1 MKLEKLIVHNIA
13 SLEDAELDFQNN
25 PLSSARLFLICGDTG
40 AGKST
45 LLDAICLA
53 LYNKTP
59 RLDSA
64 KGGKKDFGKDNVT
77 AQDPR
82 HLMRH
87 GTSEA
92 FVELSFEGND
102 GKQYVVGWNARRT
115 RNFTLDT
122 VKRTAMVNGRSIDKK
137 LIDEAVS
144 TAVGLDFDQFCRV
157 TMLAQ
162 GQFTQFL
169 KSDENAKAV
178 ILEKMTKTEEFSAI
192 GMMIFK
198 MFSDA
203 EKAYTTE
210 KGKSDGITILSGEEK
225 EARKLLLGQKKNEA
239 NALQKQST
247 ITADKVKWLEIEQDN
262 LSKKENA
269 AQKLAE
275 AAAKVDNPAFKAD
288 EQLIA
293 DWDASS
299 EARVWFK
306 DRSQK
311 QQSLDKIVKE
321 QEPKAMLVLKS
332 LVLSQK
338 AFADKVNE
346 DRKAMQNAETQE
358 RAESAHKTMYA
369 NEQTICAKLE
379 SADAAETQ
387 NVNDAAK
394 VQGLKKKLPSLQKDV
409 EDRKGV
415 EVELDKKIKSKQA
428 EIAKA
433 EADLKALNPE
443 SLKQERAQLDATQS
457 SVDSLSESLRQLEVS
472 LIAQR
477 AADKAFTD
485 NQDKMTDAKDRL
497 EQNKPITQERQKS
510 YDGSKEAYEK
520 AKLSIGDEAERLRA
534 QLKAGDICPVCGKT
548 IDTLLS
554 ADVARKTLQPLKAD
568 LDVKL
573 KSLQESQAIDK
584 AAQNEI
590 EHCQKLS
597 PELET
602 AQKISCA
609 DVAQKLDTAQNKAFV
624 LGIEVKEASDD
635 AVKNV
640 REVLAKKQETITNEK
655 NRLEERQTA
664 VNEQNDNI
672 QSLGKDETELQKQLG
687 TAQKN
692 TLAAENLLDQCKKEI
707 DNLNTTIQEREKQV
721 TKCISEVDNLMT
733 TADWQVAWRA
743 QKQSFIQE
751 LKKKA
756 AAYSKLTE
764 NIGKMSIELEK
775 SDKLLDK
782 MAENKETVLAQW
794 PSWSSVSSSNAPI
807 VSFDELEKQWDN
819 FVSNANA
826 LFVKKTGVQDELT
839 KINGNL
845 QTFYASSTIN
855 EARLQELIIRLD
867 MDALKQAHQKAQ
879 SELEAAK
886 KVLNTLS
893 DAYDNH
899 HNAEHPAIEEGETL
913 DSLKELSTTMSSS
926 LTELNRVV
934 GGLQKDLETDDAN
947 RNRLKDVLQH
957 VQELDALRQK
967 WSKLNECFGG
977 ADGQKFRNI
986 AQSFLLE
993 NLLVVANG
1001 YLQDLDKRY
1010 KLECIPG
1017 TLTIS
1022 LRDQYQPDMVS
1033 PVDTLSG
1040 GESFLVSLSLA
1051 LALASMSKQGL
1062 SIDTLFIDEG
1072 FGTLSDNE
1080 LDTVM
1085 TLLER
1090 MQEQKGKRVGII
1102 SHVKELRD
1110 RIPVHVEVKRKDPT
1124 RSSIRVVDKSVAR

>member
-1 MKLEKLIVHNIA
+1 
-13 SLEDAELDFQNN
+13 
-25 PLSSARLFLICGDTG
+25 
-40 AGKST
+40 
-45 LLDAICLA
+45 
-53 LYNKTP
+53 
-59 RLDSA
+59 
-64 KGGKKDFGKDNVT
+64 
-77 AQDPR
+77 
-82 HLMRH
+82 MRH
-87 GTSEA
+87 GTTEA
-92 FVELSFEGND
+92 SVELSFEGND
-102 GKQYVVGWNARRT
+102 GKQYVMGWNARRT
-115 RNFTLDT
+115 RNFTLDD
-122 VKRTAMVNGRSIDKK
+122 VKRTATVDGNSIDKK
-137 LIDEAVS
+137 MIDDAIS
-144 TAVGLDFDQFCRV
+144 AAVGLDFDQFCRV
-157 TMLAQ
+157 IMLAQ

-178 ILEKMTKTEEFSAI
+178 ILEKMTKTEEFSTI
-192 GMMIFK
+192 GVMIFK
-198 MFSDA
+198 MYSEA
-203 EKAYTTE
+203 EKAYNAE
-210 KGKSDGITILSGEEK
+210 KSKSEGITILSEEEK
-225 EARKLLLGQKKNEA
+225 EARMLLLGQKINEA
-239 NALQKQST
+239 DALQKQSS
-247 ITADKVKWLEIEQDN
+247 IIADKVKWLEIEQDN
-262 LSKKENA
+262 LSKKESA

-275 AAAKVDNPAFKAD
+275 ATAKVDNPAFKAD

-306 DRSQK
+306 DRDQK
-311 QQSLDKIVKE
+311 QQSLDKIVKD
-321 QEPKAMLVLKS
+321 QEPKAMQVLNS
-332 LVLSQK
+332 LVSSQE
-338 AFADKVNE
+338 AFLNKVSD
-346 DRKAMQNAETQE
+346 DRKNLQNAESQE
-358 RAESAHKTMYA
+358 IAESVHKIMYA

-394 VQGLKKKLPSLQKDV
+394 VQDLTKKLPSLQKDV
-409 EDRKGV
+409 EDKKAV

-443 SLKQERAQLDATQS
+443 SLKQERAQLDATQL
-457 SVDSLSESLRQLEVS
+457 SVDSLSEALRQLEVS
-472 LIAQR
+472 LIAQCS
-477 AADKAFTD
+477 ANKAFAD

-497 EQNKPITQERQKS
+497 EQNKPIMQERQKS
-510 YDGSKEAYEK
+510 YDSSKEAYEK

-534 QLKAGDICPVCGKT
+534 QLKAGDICPVCGNK
-548 IDTLLS
+548 IDKLLS
-554 ADVARKTLQPLKAD
+554 ADVTRKALQPLKAD

-573 KSLQESQAIDK
+573 SSLQESQAVDLSAK
-584 AAQNEI
+584 TEI

-597 PELET
+597 PELEKT
-602 AQKISCA
+602 QETSCA
-609 DVAQKLDTAQNKAFV
+609 DVAQKLDNAQIKAFV

-655 NRLEERQTA
+655 NRLEERQSK
-664 VNEQNDNI
+664 VDKQNSGI
-672 QSLGKDETELQKQLG
+672 QSLRKNETELQKQLG

-692 TLAAENLLDQCKKEI
+692 TLAAENLLDQCKTSIK
-707 DNLNTTIQEREKQV
+707 NLNDAIQEREKQV
-721 TKCISEVDNLMT
+721 AKFISEVGELMT
-733 TADWQVAWRA
+733 VADWQVAWRA
-743 QKQSFIQE
+743 QKQHFLQE

-756 AAYSKLTE
+756 EAYSKLTE

-782 MAENKETVLAQW
+782 MAENKKTVLAQW
-794 PSWSSVSSSNAPI
+794 PSWSSISSSNAPI

-826 LFVKKTGVQDELT
+826 LFVKKTGVQDELM

-855 EARLQELIIRLD
+855 QARLQELIIRLD

-899 HNAEHPAIEEGETL
+899 HNAEHPLIEAGETL
-913 DSLKELSTTMSSS
+913 DSLKELSLTMSAS

-947 RNRLKDVLQH
+947 RDRQKDVLKR
-957 VQELDALRQK
+957 VEELDALRQK

-1051 LALASMSKQGL
+1051 LALASMSRQGL